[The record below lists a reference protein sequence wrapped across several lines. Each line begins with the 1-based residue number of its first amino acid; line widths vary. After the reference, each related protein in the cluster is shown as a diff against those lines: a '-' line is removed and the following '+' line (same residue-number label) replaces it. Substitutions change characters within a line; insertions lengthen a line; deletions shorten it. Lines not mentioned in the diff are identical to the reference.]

1 MPTRERVQALIDL
14 VEGGRYV
21 EAIEAFYHEDASMQ
35 ENLDPPRRGRVTLV
49 TGERRVIEAHHSIR
63 TRPVHTFMVEGD
75 RAVINW
81 VIDFVDH
88 EGRAYTL
95 DGLPS
100 SSGAASGSSRSASTT
115 IRRSVR
121 EAPRRDELPP
131 GAAISPASSH
141 AAGASVARMKRS
153 KIRGGETAF
162 PAAPHSASLHAGY
175 QGDFTDRR
183 APEASGEWSS

>member
-81 VIDFVDH
+81 VFDFVDH
-88 EGRAYTL
+88 EAAPTRSTS
-95 DGLPS
+95 LPF

-121 EAPRRDELPP
+121 EAPRRDEPPP
-131 GAAISPASSH
+131 GAAISPASSRR
-141 AAGASVARMKRS
+141 GRS
-153 KIRGGETAF
+153 KRGPDEAQQNPGWGNGVSSRPAF
-162 PAAPHSASLHAGY
+162 RFAPCGVP
-175 QGDFTDRR
+175 G
-183 APEASGEWSS
+183 